1 MATEGRHPAW
11 QGQGPQEGSLGLE
24 GRPWL
29 CVQVEQQE
37 ARLAGAGSPEKSQ
50 AAGGRATGGGRA
62 GRGDGRMWGAENEKS
77 RNGIAAPRKMVLL
90 AWLQMGLSFA
100 LGELSPAPSQRT
112 GTLETPGG

>member
-1 MATEGRHPAW
+1 
-11 QGQGPQEGSLGLE
+11 
-24 GRPWL
+24 
-29 CVQVEQQE
+29 
-37 ARLAGAGSPEKSQ
+37 
-50 AAGGRATGGGRA
+50 
-62 GRGDGRMWGAENEKS
+62 MWGAENEKS

>member
-11 QGQGPQEGSLGLE
+11 QGQYPQEGSLGLE

-50 AAGGRATGGGRA
+50 AAGG
-62 GRGDGRMWGAENEKS
+62 GAPGEGS
-77 RNGIAAPRKMVLL
+77 LLQGHRWRKG
-90 AWLQMGLSFA
+90 W
-100 LGELSPAPSQRT
+100 ER
-112 GTLETPGG
+112 